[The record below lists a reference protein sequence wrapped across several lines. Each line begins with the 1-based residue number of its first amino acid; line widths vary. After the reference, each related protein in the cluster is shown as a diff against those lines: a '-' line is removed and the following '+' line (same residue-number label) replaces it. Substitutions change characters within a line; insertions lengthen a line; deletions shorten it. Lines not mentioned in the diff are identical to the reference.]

1 MDPWAGVTRLAESAA
16 LAEVTAAA
24 EDRPAFIRSRG
35 GSNVTSE
42 EFRARILERQQAL
55 DEAEAEKLEVL
66 QTPWED
72 RAATLIERSWW
83 QVGWLQQGVG
93 FPNGKCLNDQ
103 HPTWRQLW
111 EIVLN
116 AISGRQEKVLKGNQG
131 GPPDAPTV
139 DESSPGH

>member
-1 MDPWAGVTRLAESAA
+1 MTALAESAA
-16 LAEVTAAA
+16 LAEIAAGA
-24 EDRPAFIRSRG
+24 EERPAFVRG
-35 GSNVTSE
+35 RGQSNVTQE
-42 EFRARILERQQAL
+42 QFRERIMERQRAL
-55 DEAEAEKLEVL
+55 EAAEEAHWDALE
-66 QTPWED
+66 TDWE
-72 RAATLIERSWW
+72 AQVANLIERSWW